1 MSRKFVDCR
10 EFPSESKCSLKIS
23 GEEEEVMRAAVAH
36 AAAVHGHK
44 DDPELRSWIR
54 KSMHDDAEPGKGA
67 SYA

>member
-10 EFPSESKCSLKIS
+10 EYPSDSQCTLKIS

-44 DDPELRSWIR
+44 DDPELRTWIR
-54 KSMHDDAEPGKGA
+54 KSMHDEREMGQSAA
-67 SYA
+67 HT